1 MKMKQNNGFTLL
13 ETIIAIAIFVL
24 VIGGLFQGFSFQAG
38 VIQTSK
44 QGTVATNLAQAV
56 VEEVLTKSYD
66 TITSEPRLSFPSP
79 NGEYEKEVIVEFLAN
94 VNGNLVVTGVDE
106 EMKKVTVIVSYVE
119 KGEEKK
125 VQLVSLASKY

>member
-13 ETIIAIAIFVL
+13 ETIIAITIFVL

-79 NGEYEKEVIVEFLAN
+79 NGEHEKEVIVEFLAN